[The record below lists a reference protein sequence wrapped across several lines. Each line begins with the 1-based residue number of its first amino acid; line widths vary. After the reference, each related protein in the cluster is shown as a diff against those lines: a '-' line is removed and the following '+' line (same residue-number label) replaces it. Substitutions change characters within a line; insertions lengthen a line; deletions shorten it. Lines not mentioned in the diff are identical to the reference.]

1 MGEHTTLQ
9 PFNCAVPHTAIVAP
23 HARSATMSRRGSTK
37 TPNGTQIAA
46 AAPNTQNSQINS
58 KEPPGPVKARKARS
72 KAAAAAPASAQF
84 VEAFSCHKR
93 FSAQEEQV
101 SC

>member
-9 PFNCAVPHTAIVAP
+9 PFNCAVPHTVIVAH

-58 KEPPGPVKARKARS
+58 KEPQSKRAKLAARLLLLPLHQRNL
-72 KAAAAAPASAQF
+72 
-84 VEAFSCHKR
+84 
-93 FSAQEEQV
+93 
-101 SC
+101 